1 MEYFVSKGDR
11 LVCQLCAH
19 YCQLK
24 PGQRGICGVN
34 RREGDHIENRVYEHP
49 VALHVDPIE
58 KKPLYHV
65 LPGSKTFSLGTV
77 GCNFRCPFCQNW
89 SISQEHDVN
98 VSVNYTPSE
107 IVELARRN
115 DCQSI
120 AYTYNEPAIFYPYA
134 RDIATEAKK
143 YGLKNLFVTN
153 GFESTELIEDMRG
166 IIDAANVDLKS
177 FNEHYY
183 KHDLGGDLQT
193 VLENL
198 KHFKRAG
205 IWIEVTTLIIPT
217 KNDTPE
223 ELHAIA
229 SFIAKEL
236 GCETPWHVSAFH
248 PDYKERALPR
258 TSFELLEMAYE
269 IGKKAGLH
277 YVYKGNI
284 GSENP
289 TRCSRCKNVLIERR
303 NMGVQ
308 ASHLQGDACPHCQKR
323 LEGVFDV

>member
-1 MEYFVSKGDR
+1 MEYFVAKGDR

-24 PGQRGICGVN
+24 PGQSGICGVN
-34 RREGDHIENRVYEHP
+34 RREGGHIENLVYAHP
-49 VALHVDPIE
+49 VALHVDPVE
-58 KKPLYHV
+58 KKPLYHF

-98 VSVNYTPSE
+98 MAVNYTPSE
-107 IVELARRN
+107 IVALARRS
-115 DCQSI
+115 DCRSI
-120 AYTYNEPAIFYPYA
+120 AYTYNEPSIFYPYA

-153 GFESTELIEDMRG
+153 GFESREIIEDMRG

-177 FNEHYY
+177 FNAHYY
-183 KHDLGGDLQT
+183 KHDLGGALET

-217 KNDTPE
+217 KNDSDE
-223 ELHAIA
+223 ELGAIA
-229 SFIAKEL
+229 AFIAEEL
-236 GCETPWHVSAFH
+236 GCETPWHISAFH
-248 PDYKERALPR
+248 PDYKERSLPR
-258 TSFELLEMAYE
+258 TSFELLERAYE

-284 GSENP
+284 GAENP
-289 TRCSRCKNVLIERR
+289 TRCSRCKGVLIERR

-308 ASHLQGDACPHCQKR
+308 ASHLNGDACPHCQKR